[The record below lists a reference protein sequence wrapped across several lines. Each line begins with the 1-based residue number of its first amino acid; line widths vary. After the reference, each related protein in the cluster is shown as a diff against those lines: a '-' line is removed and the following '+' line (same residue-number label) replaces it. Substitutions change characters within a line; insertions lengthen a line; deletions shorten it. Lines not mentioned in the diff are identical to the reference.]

1 MFLPPPQISGV
12 LVCQYF
18 RGGLSPTL
26 VLSPVVGSC
35 FLLFSAGLGVE
46 ARLFYVIL
54 SWPVVGK
61 VGLVSVVDL
70 EQEFPAPTQVGSD
83 LFLL

>member
-1 MFLPPPQISGV
+1 MSLCASVSEGV
-12 LVCQYF
+12 SLH
-18 RGGLSPTL
+18 TL
-26 VLSPVVGSC
+26 GLSPVVGSC

-54 SWPVVGK
+54 SWPVLGK
-61 VGLVSVVDL
+61 VGLVSVVEL
-70 EQEFPAPTQVGSD
+70 EQEFSDPAKVGSD